1 VAITIPTTRKDD
13 IFLEISSGGLWSLTW
28 PTMQVRRPTAE
39 DCTASAWLAAWL
51 TAVWTEE
58 AASDIFVSTIQ
69 VDGSAEK
76 H

>member
-1 VAITIPTTRKDD
+1 MAITIPTTRKDD
-13 IFLEISSGGLWSLTW
+13 IFLEISAGGLWSLTW

-39 DCTASAWLAAWL
+39 DCTASAWP